1 VSQPPRAQGETIDVT
16 VLLERWQQGDAD
28 ALDRAC
34 EVVYPEMHRIARAY
48 LQRERPGHTLQPTAL
63 VHEAFLR
70 MTSAGT
76 LSFAGRKQF
85 LALAAQLMRRI
96 LVDHARALAADKR
109 GGRAA
114 KVPIDEIVGHVSHP
128 THAEEFLA
136 LHEAIDRLSV
146 FSARKARI
154 IELRYFGGLTLD
166 ETADIVGVSIATAQ
180 REQRLAE
187 AWLSEQLDGPSA

>member
-1 VSQPPRAQGETIDVT
+1 VSQPPPGSPATIDVT
-16 VLLERWQQGDAD
+16 VLLERWQQGDTEALED
-28 ALDRAC
+28 ACA
-34 EVVYPEMHRIARAY
+34 VVYPEMHRIARAY

-70 MTSAGT
+70 LTSAGR

-96 LVDHARALAADKR
+96 LVDHARAVAADKR
-109 GGRAA
+109 GGRAV
-114 KVPIDEIVGHVSHP
+114 KVPLEDVVGRVSDAE
-128 THAEEFLA
+128 HAAEFLA
-136 LHEAIDRLSV
+136 LHEALDRLGAMD
-146 FSARKARI
+146 ARKARI

-166 ETADIVGVSIATAQ
+166 ETAELVGVSIATAQ

-187 AWLSEQLDGPSA
+187 AWLSAQLGAPPS

>member
-1 VSQPPRAQGETIDVT
+1 VSQPPPGSPETIDVT
-16 VLLERWQQGDAD
+16 VLLERWQRGDTD
-28 ALDRAC
+28 ALESAC
-34 EVVYPEMHRIARAY
+34 AVVYPEMHRIARAY

-70 MTSAGT
+70 LTSAGT

-109 GGRAA
+109 GSRAV
-114 KVPIDEIVGHVSHP
+114 KVPLEDIVGRVDHAA
-128 THAEEFLA
+128 HAEEFLA
-136 LHEAIDRLSV
+136 LHETLDRLGA
-146 FSARKARI
+146 FDARKARI

-166 ETADIVGVSIATAQ
+166 ETAHLVGVSIATAQ

-187 AWLSEQLDGPSA
+187 AWLSEQLGAPPS

>member
-1 VSQPPRAQGETIDVT
+1 MSQPPPGSPETIDVT
-16 VLLERWQQGDAD
+16 VLLERWQQGDPE
-28 ALDRAC
+28 ALESAC
-34 EVVYPEMHRIARAY
+34 AIVYPEMHRIARAY

-70 MTSAGT
+70 LTSAGR

-109 GGRAA
+109 GGRAV
-114 KVPIDEIVGHVSHP
+114 KVPLEDIAGRVN
-128 THAEEFLA
+128 HAAHAAEFLA
-136 LHEAIDRLSV
+136 LHEALERLGEIDV
-146 FSARKARI
+146 RKARI

-166 ETADIVGVSIATAQ
+166 ETAQIVGVSIATAQ

-187 AWLSEQLDGPSA
+187 AWLSEQLGTPRS

>member
-1 VSQPPRAQGETIDVT
+1 VPQPPSGSPDTTDVT
-16 VLLERWQQGDAD
+16 LLLERWQNGDAE
-28 ALDRAC
+28 ALERAC
-34 EVVYPEMHRIARAY
+34 AVVYPEMHRIARAY
-48 LQRERPGHTLQPTAL
+48 LQRERRDHTLQPTAL

-70 MTSAGT
+70 LTSAGT

-96 LVDHARALAADKR
+96 LVDHARTLAAAKR

-114 KVPIDEIVGHVSHP
+114 KVPLEEIVSFVSQP
-128 THAEEFLA
+128 SHAEEFLA
-136 LHEAIDRLSV
+136 LHEALEQLATLNS
-146 FSARKARI
+146 RKARI

-166 ETADIVGVSIATAQ
+166 ETADLVGVSIATAQ

-187 AWLSEQLDGPSA
+187 AWLSQQLGELPS

>member
-1 VSQPPRAQGETIDVT
+1 VT
-16 VLLERWQQGDAD
+16 VLLERWQQGDTD

-34 EVVYPEMHRIARAY
+34 AVVYPEMHRIARAY

-70 MTSAGT
+70 LTKAGT

-96 LVDHARALAADKR
+96 LVDHARTLSAGKR

-114 KVPIDEIVGHVSHP
+114 KVALHEVVGYVGQP

-136 LHEAIDRLSV
+136 LHEALDRLADLN
-146 FSARKARI
+146 ARKARI

-166 ETADIVGVSIATAQ
+166 ETADIVGVSIATTH

-187 AWLSEQLDGPSA
+187 AWLSEQLAESAS

>member
-1 VSQPPRAQGETIDVT
+1 VPQPPGPSETTDVT
-16 VLLERWQQGDAD
+16 ILLERWQHGDTD
-28 ALDRAC
+28 ALERAC
-34 EVVYPEMHRIARAY
+34 AVVYPEMHRIARAY

-70 MTSAGT
+70 LTNAGR

-96 LVDHARALAADKR
+96 LVDHARALSADKR

-114 KVPIDEIVGHVSHP
+114 KVAIHEIVGYVGHP

-136 LHEAIDRLSV
+136 LHEALDQL
-146 FSARKARI
+146 AALNTRKARI

-166 ETADIVGVSIATAQ
+166 ETAEIVGVSIATAQ

-187 AWLSEQLDGPSA
+187 AWLSEQLGEHAS